1 MNDAASNL
9 ALIRRVK
16 LNRAVLPSRNT
27 CSGVADRP
35 RHHMRVTQFDI
46 AKLASVSQATVSRV
60 LAGDERVEDGIRAR
74 VMAVMQEKNYRP
86 DVRGQSLR
94 NRRTGLI
101 GLVLKR
107 PHGGLVGDPFFAALT
122 AGIIDFLCG
131 RPYHL
136 CVDMVT
142 DQISQ
147 EGIYDEML
155 RSRRVDGLILVEPE
169 ASDERIELLQRDRFP
184 FVLIGNP
191 KNETILSVDN
201 DNVHAGN
208 LAARHLYEQGYRDVA
223 FLGARTGIAVSDDRI
238 EGYAMAAA
246 AYGETPRVFHAE
258 FGFEPARLKAME
270 ILAGNKRPGGLVV
283 LDDYMAFGVFQAARE
298 SRVSIPLEMGLIG
311 FNDSSLCSLLPGGL
325 SSVSLAIDEIVRTA
339 LDKLLKVIEGE
350 PVNPIRD
357 IVPCELRAR
366 GTSLRDVC

>member
-1 MNDAASNL
+1 
-9 ALIRRVK
+9 
-16 LNRAVLPSRNT
+16 
-27 CSGVADRP
+27 
-35 RHHMRVTQFDI
+35 MRVTQFDI

-74 VMAVMQEKNYRP
+74 VIAVMQEKNYRP

-94 NRRTGLI
+94 TRRTGLI

-122 AGIIDFLCG
+122 AGIIDVLCG
-131 RPYHL
+131 QPYHL

-169 ASDERIELLQRDRFP
+169 GSDERIELLQRDHFP

-191 KNETILSVDN
+191 NSEAILSVDN

-223 FLGARTGIAVSDDRI
+223 FLGARSGIAVSDDRI

-246 AYGETPRVFHAE
+246 AYGETPRVYHAD
-258 FGFEPARLKAME
+258 FGFEAARLKA
-270 ILAGNKRPGGLVV
+270 ADVFASTRRPGALVV
-283 LDDYMAFGVFQAARE
+283 LDDFMAFGAYQAARE
-298 SRVSIPLEMGLIG
+298 HGISIPTELGLVG

-325 SSVSLAIDEIVRTA
+325 SSVSLAIDEIVRRT
-339 LDKLLKVIEGE
+339 LSKLLRVIEGN
-350 PVNPIRD
+350 PVSPIRD
-357 IVPCELRAR
+357 IVPCELKAR
-366 GTSLRDVC
+366 GTSHL

>member
-1 MNDAASNL
+1 
-9 ALIRRVK
+9 
-16 LNRAVLPSRNT
+16 
-27 CSGVADRP
+27 
-35 RHHMRVTQFDI
+35 MRVTQFDI
-46 AKLASVSQATVSRV
+46 AKLACVSQATVSRV
-60 LAGDERVEDGIRAR
+60 LAGDERVEDSIRTR
-74 VMAVMQEKNYRP
+74 VIAVMQEKNYRP

-131 RPYHL
+131 EPYHL

-142 DQISQ
+142 DDVSQ
-147 EGIYDEML
+147 EGVYDEML

-169 ASDERIELLQRDRFP
+169 ASDERIELLQRDHFP

-191 KNETILSVDN
+191 KNEAIFSVDN

-208 LAARHLYEQGYRDVA
+208 LAASHLYEQGYREVG

-246 AYGETPRVFHAE
+246 AYGETPKVYHAE
-258 FGFEPARLKAME
+258 FGFEAARLRAIE
-270 ILAGNKRPGGLVV
+270 IFAAAKRPGGLVV
-283 LDDYMAFGVFQAARE
+283 LDDFMAFGVYQAARE
-298 SRVSIPLEMGLIG
+298 SRVSIPDDLGLIA

-325 SSVSLAIDEIVRTA
+325 SSISLAIEEIVRTTVS
-339 LDKLLKVIEGE
+339 KLLRVIEGE
-350 PVNPIRD
+350 TVTPVRD

-366 GTSLRDVC
+366 GTSQPS

>member
-1 MNDAASNL
+1 
-9 ALIRRVK
+9 
-16 LNRAVLPSRNT
+16 
-27 CSGVADRP
+27 
-35 RHHMRVTQFDI
+35 MRVTQFDI
-46 AKLASVSQATVSRV
+46 AKLANVSQATVSRV
-60 LAGDERVEDGIRAR
+60 LAGDDRVEDSIRAR

-86 DVRGQSLR
+86 DVRGQALR
-94 NRRTGLI
+94 SRRTGLI

-107 PHGGLVGDPFFAALT
+107 PHGGLSGDPFFAALT

-142 DQISQ
+142 DEVSQ
-147 EGIYDEML
+147 EGVYDEML

-169 ASDERIELLQRDRFP
+169 ASDERIALLQRDRFP

-191 KNETILSVDN
+191 KNEAVFSVDN

-223 FLGARTGIAVSDDRI
+223 FLGARSGIAVSDDRI

-258 FGFEPARLKAME
+258 FGYEAARLRAME
-270 ILAGNKRPGGLVV
+270 VFASGKPPGGLVV
-283 LDDYMAFGVFQAARE
+283 LDDFMAFGVYQAARDSGVE
-298 SRVSIPLEMGLIG
+298 VPSELGLVA
-311 FNDSSLCSLLPGGL
+311 FNDSSLCSLFPGGL
-325 SSVSLAIDEIVRTA
+325 SSVSLAIDEIVTTA
-339 LDKLLKVIEGE
+339 LSKLLRVIESE
-350 PVNPIRD
+350 PVSPVRD
-357 IVPCELRAR
+357 IVPCELRSR
-366 GTSLRDVC
+366 GSSFRFKT